1 MKTTDN
7 DSFHLFNP
15 AYVLYFS
22 AICGGIKKSR
32 KDVAVASES

>member
-1 MKTTDN
+1 MKTNDN

-15 AYVLYFS
+15 AYVLYLS
-22 AICGGIKKSR
+22 AVRGGIKSS